1 MSIFRWPEEHTGQTS
16 WSGTGERE
24 HFAQFYDDESVLLES
39 VAGFVQNGIETG
51 AAIVLVVTEAHRAT
65 LGRRWRSL
73 GLDTAALRERGQFV
87 VLDAAQ
93 TLARIMDGDRPD
105 RARLFELAHGFLAPM
120 AGRHGRI
127 AIFGEMVTL
136 LWKAGRYEAAIELDG
151 LWNELVAPYSL
162 SLFCAFP
169 LQDCASSAQQEH
181 LRRLCASHTRIAP
194 AEALTALTDVDE
206 RMRAVAYLQQQAASL
221 EQALRAHRR
230 IELTLGHREREFA
243 DLAENAPIPIHMVG
257 PDGIIRW
264 ANAAE
269 LALLGC
275 TADEYLGH
283 HIGEFHADRRAADA
297 LLARILAGETLHEYP
312 ARLRRRDGA
321 ILDVLLSVN
330 SHLENGKVVYSRCYT
345 RDVTDRVRAEER
357 LLERDAVLHLAMR
370 SAHMGMWV
378 HDLQNDA
385 VRWSAEL
392 EELCG
397 LPPGGFGDSFA
408 AFRERVHPEDQQALA
423 SAIED
428 AIVDGRD
435 YRVEFRFRH
444 ANGTWRWMEGRGRA
458 VYDASGRAVR
468 LCGIAMDV
476 TERKRAE
483 ESQVLLAALVECSHD
498 AIISKTLDGRISS
511 WNAGAQRIF
520 GYAPEEVIGRPI
532 TILIPPELQHE
543 EDQILAR
550 VENGERIEHYET
562 ERLARDGR
570 RISVSL
576 TVSPIRDG
584 RGNVV
589 GASKIARDVT
599 ERKRAEAALREADRR
614 KDEFLAILA
623 HELRNP
629 LAPIRY
635 ALTIARQ
642 PGRTAQQH
650 RRTQDV
656 IERQV
661 EHMARLLDDLLD
673 VSRITRGV
681 MELRKTRMELTSAIA
696 AAIEAARPAL
706 DARRHTL
713 TVDLPREPV
722 RLEADAVRLAQVF
735 SNLLINA
742 AKYTDAGGDIR
753 LEAKP
758 EGREVVVT
766 VSDNGIGISPEMMPR
781 LFTLFSQ
788 AHSALERSEGGL
800 GIGLALVRGL
810 VNLHGGT
817 IEAHSEGLGR
827 GSRFVV
833 RLPLGTAPEE
843 EPRKRRRKE
852 RTERRT
858 SLRVL
863 VADDNRDSAECCA
876 TLLQLWGH
884 EVEIA
889 HSGRQ
894 ALEAAESFRPDA
906 VVLDI
911 GMPEMNGYEV
921 AARIRAAEW
930 GRETILIAVTGWG
943 QDEDKRRAMEAGFDH
958 HLTKPI
964 DPRCLET
971 LLRREGNEG
980 PAPAAS

>member
-1 MSIFRWPEEHTGQTS
+1 M
-16 WSGTGERE
+16 
-24 HFAQFYDDESVLLES
+24 
-39 VAGFVQNGIETG
+39 
-51 AAIVLVVTEAHRAT
+51 
-65 LGRRWRSL
+65 
-73 GLDTAALRERGQFV
+73 
-87 VLDAAQ
+87 
-93 TLARIMDGDRPD
+93 
-105 RARLFELAHGFLAPM
+105 
-120 AGRHGRI
+120 
-127 AIFGEMVTL
+127 
-136 LWKAGRYEAAIELDG
+136 
-151 LWNELVAPYSL
+151 
-162 SLFCAFP
+162 
-169 LQDCASSAQQEH
+169 
-181 LRRLCASHTRIAP
+181 
-194 AEALTALTDVDE
+194 
-206 RMRAVAYLQQQAASL
+206 
-221 EQALRAHRR
+221 
-230 IELTLGHREREFA
+230 
-243 DLAENAPIPIHMVG
+243 
-257 PDGIIRW
+257 
-264 ANAAE
+264 
-269 LALLGC
+269 
-275 TADEYLGH
+275 
-283 HIGEFHADRRAADA
+283 
-297 LLARILAGETLHEYP
+297 
-312 ARLRRRDGA
+312 
-321 ILDVLLSVN
+321 
-330 SHLENGKVVYSRCYT
+330 
-345 RDVTDRVRAEER
+345 
-357 LLERDAVLHLAMR
+357 
-370 SAHMGMWV
+370 
-378 HDLQNDA
+378 
-385 VRWSAEL
+385 
-392 EELCG
+392 
-397 LPPGGFGDSFA
+397 
-408 AFRERVHPEDQQALA
+408 
-423 SAIED
+423 
-428 AIVDGRD
+428 
-435 YRVEFRFRH
+435 
-444 ANGTWRWMEGRGRA
+444 
-458 VYDASGRAVR
+458 
-468 LCGIAMDV
+468 
-476 TERKRAE
+476 
-483 ESQVLLAALVECSHD
+483 ECSHD